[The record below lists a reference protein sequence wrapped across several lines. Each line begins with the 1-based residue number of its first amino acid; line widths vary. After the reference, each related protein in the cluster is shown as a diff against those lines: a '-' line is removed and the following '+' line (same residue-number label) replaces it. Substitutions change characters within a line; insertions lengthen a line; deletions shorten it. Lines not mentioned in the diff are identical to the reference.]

1 MATLAAEKK
10 GKNKKH
16 HCLQWQT
23 AVLSPLN
30 PLWTEHKRRDVLKYW
45 WGFCYLSLNPTENK
59 NTSSWSKTH
68 FQVLGMKCFDGFTA
82 ELTSDK
88 YLWCVCD
95 LHHHKWSFVLFSGV
109 PESLERAQKVP
120 LLPLQAGHFLF
131 SLWGAVSLCESS
143 EGLFFFFGRLS
154 FVSLLWIFSM
164 LVRSCCL
171 DVSFLTSGA
180 LMSVKG

>member
-1 MATLAAEKK
+1 MATLAAENK

-23 AVLSPLN
+23 AVLSPLK

-68 FQVLGMKCFDGFTA
+68 FQVLGIKCFDGFTA

-88 YLWCVCD
+88 YLWSQVKFCSLLRSARVFRESSESASATFTSR
-95 LHHHKWSFVLFSGV
+95 SFSV
-109 PESLERAQKVP
+109 
-120 LLPLQAGHFLF
+120 F
-131 SLWGAVSLCESS
+131 SLRRRVALRVVWGAV
-143 EGLFFFFGRLS
+143 FFFGRLS
-154 FVSLLWIFSM
+154 FVSLLWILSM